1 VDRRIAS
8 SPLPAFLFALV
19 APLAAQQDA
28 ASLAS
33 QVEKDVTTAL
43 LARADA
49 LSQNAQHG
57 RATEIRRLVLQE
69 WSPGDERALPPL
81 GFVKVGETWKRD
93 ANKAVIEVDQKG
105 DSKTQK
111 KIDQEWAKTEKDLVK
126 QLEAVAKSLAAAGDA
141 DRAVRFHKRVLWFR
155 PNDKNAL
162 AAIAGASFEGFTG
175 TPMELAMLRRGRSL
189 KQAVEFLLAWEPPM
203 EPIAEPEPVMQAA
216 GVPCIGVATPHF
228 RIHGA
233 VAPERLRLAAASA
246 ERALLLA
253 RLMFANQGG
262 ERFEPKK
269 RYDILW
275 TSDRAAY
282 KKVLDACRSQFTPDR
297 LRFLQEDCDYA
308 FVQSGDKHLRL
319 YTVANGTGDDF
330 VQDVTA
336 RGVAQD
342 AAGIDI
348 EGLYEGIGHATVA
361 ILFDRTLSFFLEQP
375 QGNTVTSWKPKPLL
389 PDMETWRV
397 IAAES
402 AWAKNDTPTARLVL
416 VQGSKLTNEERVKAW
431 SMCDYLVRTSPT
443 TLFDL
448 AAVKTPDVREPDAV
462 AAAFAKKTGKPVAA
476 LDEAWRAHWGTGHA
490 LRKAMLQPPQG
501 KKETVADSRA
511 LAHAIWRARAA
522 ADCAPGGF
530 VVAESPAT
538 QSVHDHYT
546 AVEKHELQ
554 LKQMKASPKG
564 ANATPPAP
572 PVPPAAIGTAVAVHE
587 GLDADAAVRA
597 WMGDPALR
605 DYLLDPGRAMF
616 AVAKGKRASILE
628 TFETVAPLQKGPPMC
643 WPRDGQRAVPSA
655 QGAGG
660 TPITLHFFRDVEDAQ
675 LQRIACIV
683 RVGGQQV
690 PGTLQVLQGPS
701 GRGARGCVAFVP
713 SAPLPAGEG
722 EVEWSVPVPLLGGK
736 DVAQPRARFVV
747 Q

>member
-1 VDRRIAS
+1 MHGRIAS
-8 SPLPAFLFALV
+8 VARGALLLALA
-19 APLAAQQDA
+19 APLVAQQDP
-28 ASLAS
+28 ASLAQ
-33 QVEKDVTTAL
+33 QVEKDVATAL

-105 DSKTQK
+105 DAKVQK
-111 KIDQEWAKTEKDLVK
+111 KIDQEWAKVEKELVK
-126 QLEAVAKSLAAAGDA
+126 QLEAAAKALAAAGDT
-141 DRAVRFHKRVLWFR
+141 DRATRFHKRVLWFR
-155 PNDKNAL
+155 PTDKNAL
-162 AAIAGASFEGFTG
+162 AAIAGATFEGYTG
-175 TPMELAMLRRGRSL
+175 TSSELALLRRGRSL

-203 EPIAEPEPVMQAA
+203 EPVAEPDPVMKAA
-216 GVPCIGVATPHF
+216 GVPCISVATPHF
-228 RIHGA
+228 VIHGA

-253 RLMFANQGG
+253 RLMFVNQGG

-275 TSDRAAY
+275 TADRAAY
-282 KKVLDACRSQFTPDR
+282 KKVLDACRAQFTPDR
-297 LRFLQEDCDYA
+297 LRFLQDDCDYA
-308 FVQSGDKHLRL
+308 FVQSGDRHLRL
-319 YTVANGTGDDF
+319 YTVATGTGDDF

-342 AAGIDI
+342 AAGIDV

-389 PDMETWRV
+389 PDMESWRV

-431 SMCDYLVRTSPT
+431 SMCDYLVRTAPT
-443 TLFDL
+443 TLFEL
-448 AAVKTPDVREPDAV
+448 AAAKTADVREPDAV
-462 AAAFAKKTGKPVAA
+462 AAAFKKRTGNDVSA
-476 LDEAWRAHWGTGHA
+476 LDEAWRAHWGTGQA

-501 KKETVADSRA
+501 KKEAVADARA
-511 LAHAIWRARAA
+511 LAHAIYRARAA

-530 VVAESPAT
+530 VVADSPAT

-546 AVEKHELQ
+546 ALEKHELQ
-554 LKQMKASPKG
+554 LKQRKASPKG
-564 ANATPPAP
+564 SNATPPAP
-572 PVPPAAIGTAVAVHE
+572 PSPPAAIGTTVAVHE
-587 GLDADAAVRA
+587 SLDADVAVRA

-605 DYLLDPGRAMF
+605 DYLLDPGRAIF
-616 AVAKGKRASILE
+616 AVVKGKRASMLE
-628 TFETVAPLQKGPPMC
+628 TFDTVAPLQKGGPMC
-643 WPRDGQRAVPSA
+643 WPRDGQRAVPPT
-655 QGAGG
+655 QGASN
-660 TPITLHFFRDVEDAQ
+660 TPITLHFFRDVDEALLRQ
-675 LQRIACIV
+675 VECVV
-683 RVGGQQV
+683 RSGGQQV
-690 PGTLQVLQGPS
+690 AGALQVLQGPS

-713 SAPLPAGEG
+713 SMPLPVGDG
-722 EVEWSVPVPLLGGK
+722 EVEWTLPLPLRGGK
-736 DVAQPRARFVV
+736 DVPQPRARFVV
-747 Q
+747 K

>member
-1 VDRRIAS
+1 MRLS
-8 SPLPAFLFALV
+8 SPAL
-19 APLAAQQDA
+19 ALLAAVFGSAAGGVAQQDA
-28 ASLAS
+28 AALAA
-33 QVEKDVTTAL
+33 QVEKDVASAL
-43 LARADA
+43 LTRADA

-57 RATEIRRLVLQE
+57 RATEIRRHVLQE

-105 DSKTQK
+105 DAKTQK
-111 KIDQEWAKTEKDLVK
+111 KIDQEWTKIEKDLVK
-126 QLEAVAKSLAAAGDA
+126 QLESAAKALTAASDM
-141 DRAVRFHKRVLWFR
+141 DRATRFYKRVLWFR
-155 PNDKNAL
+155 PTDKNAL
-162 AAIAGASFEGFTG
+162 AAIAGATFEGYTG
-175 TPMELAMLRRGRSL
+175 TPQELAMLRRGRSL

-203 EPIAEPEPVMQAA
+203 EEIAEPEPVMQAA
-216 GVPCIGVATPHF
+216 GVPCIGLATPHF
-228 RIHGA
+228 RLHGA

-275 TSDRAAY
+275 TADRAAY
-282 KKVLDACRSQFTPDR
+282 KKVLDACRAQFTPDR

-308 FVQSGDKHLRL
+308 WVQSGDKHLRL

-342 AAGIDI
+342 AAGIDV

-389 PDMETWRV
+389 PDMESWRV

-448 AAVKTPDVREPDAV
+448 AAVKTSDIRDPDAV
-462 AAAFAKKTGKPVAA
+462 AAAFSKRTGNQVAA
-476 LDEAWRAHWGTGHA
+476 LDDAWRAHWGTGQA
-490 LRKAMLQPPQG
+490 LRKAMLQPPLG
-501 KKETVADSRA
+501 KKETVADARA

-522 ADCAPGGF
+522 SDCAPGGF

-538 QSVHDHYT
+538 QSVHAYYA

-554 LKQMKASPKG
+554 LKQLKASPKG
-564 ANATPPAP
+564 ANALPPAP

-587 GLDADAAVRA
+587 GLDNEAAVRA

-605 DYLLDPGRAMF
+605 DYLLDPGRALF
-616 AVAKGKRASILE
+616 AVAKGKRAMMIE
-628 TFETVAPLQKGPPMC
+628 TFDTVAPVQKGQPKC
-643 WPRDGQRAVPSA
+643 WPRDGQRSVPAS

-660 TPITLHFFRDVEDAQ
+660 TPITLHFFRDIDEAQ
-675 LQRIACIV
+675 LRQIECLV

-690 PGTLQVLQGPS
+690 PGALQVLQGTA

-713 SAPLPAGEG
+713 SAALPTGDG
-722 EVEWSVPVPLLGGK
+722 EVEWTLPMTLRGGK
-736 DVAQPRARFVV
+736 DVPQPRARFVV